1 MKRWYLYIFLIML
14 PCCKGF
20 AVTIQKKL
28 TINAEIALNTCALT
42 LSPANINFQQVS
54 ASQLE
59 NNATT
64 PQTVDL
70 GISCSWPATGVSIK
84 FSPVAGIYSGSEN
97 LMKTGMSG
105 VGLELSW
112 KNISDKDFLP
122 IGFNKS
128 ISLASTTLTN
138 KSETLGQ
145 FKLLPKQIPGE
156 ALQAGKISTSL
167 TVEVTY
173 D

>member
-1 MKRWYLYIFLIML
+1 MQRWCLYFFLIML

-20 AVTIQKKL
+20 AVTIPKKV

-54 ASQLE
+54 VSQLE

-64 PQTVDL
+64 PQIVDL

-84 FSPVAGIYSGSEN
+84 FSPIAGVSSSSAN

-105 VGLELSW
+105 VGLALSW
-112 KNISDKDFLP
+112 KDNGSTDFSSMD
-122 IGFNKS
+122 FNKS
-128 ISLASTTLTN
+128 FTPTVALSNS
-138 KSETLGQ
+138 KESLGQ
-145 FKLLPKQIPGE
+145 FRLQPKIITGDP
-156 ALQAGKISTSL
+156 LQAGNTSTSL